1 MPAQGCKTPHPGP
14 AILVDKRKARSKR
27 PWTVRGQKAA
37 NPKKGRSFSGPRNAL
52 ATNRQRMSRKV
63 RIGLAPARAPK
74 TAARGPPGHEKGE
87 APEGASPGARTLSSE
102 PVAGRRRPALPPA
115 RPAVPSALGGL
126 TSGFGMG
133 PGVPPLPWP
142 PTGDGLGMRRG
153 ALDPALARP
162 QGRTAEKRKH
172 FSSLRT
178 PGQKAGRARARPI
191 SAARLRRS
199 RALHLRPIDLVV
211 FEGPYRRE
219 NSSQDRLP
227 A

>member
-1 MPAQGCKTPHPGP
+1 MKEKERG
-14 AILVDKRKARSKR
+14 RRAR
-27 PWTVRGQKAA
+27 P
-37 NPKKGRSFSGPRNAL
+37 P
-52 ATNRQRMSRKV
+52 
-63 RIGLAPARAPK
+63 APARS
-74 TAARGPPGHEKGE
+74 PPGHEKGE
-87 APEGASPGARTLSSE
+87 APEGASPGTRTLSSE

-115 RPAVPSALGGL
+115 GPAVPSALGGL

-153 ALDPALARP
+153 ALEKALARP